1 MSNENKHFS
10 IEILDTNKF
19 IKANDIKEVTNPI
32 FFIRNGVPTPDGLL
46 SNDIFG
52 ISMEER
58 ANIFGYIRL
67 NGTFLHPLVY
77 KIWSRMDNN
86 IRDIAHGTKRYTINS
101 KGEFVQND
109 DGETG
114 IDFLKKNMDKI
125 KIRKTDSDE
134 RNLFINFIM
143 SHKDLLFIDKMIV
156 IPAYYRDV
164 NNSGSSVGVGEI
176 NKMYSN
182 LIVSCRAIKETA
194 DFGLELSH
202 SACGR
207 VQESILNIYNW
218 FTKEPN
224 LSKKKGIM
232 RRAVLGKTAD
242 YSARLVI
249 SAPELKVEYVDDLK
263 VTADYAALPLAS
275 LCTNLF
281 PFIIYWIRRWFENNF
296 AGETQILVYD
306 KKGNPKYIKIKE
318 PLVQFSDDRIKHE
331 IDRFMKGF
339 SNRFIPV
346 TAITEEG
353 TTISLRFMGRNKPTD
368 EENKDAEIQSGII
381 NRRLTWCDLIYM
393 AAVEMAKDKN
403 VLITRYPMD
412 SFYGQTPM
420 GIVVN
425 STKETEPMYLNNNQ
439 FYPHYPKIREE
450 DIGSNT
456 ANKFIDTL
464 QMSNIFLKEFVGDYK
479 PRHCSLPFLMDKTKI
494 A

>member
-1 MSNENKHFS
+1 MSENKKFS
-10 IEILDTNKF
+10 LEILDTERF
-19 IKANDIKEVTNPI
+19 IKCNDIKEVSNPI

-58 ANIFGYIRL
+58 ANIFGYIKL

-77 KIWSRMDNN
+77 KIWTRMDNN
-86 IRDIAHGTKRYTINS
+86 IRDIVHGTKRYIINS

-114 IDFLKKNMDKI
+114 IDFLKKNIDRIKI
-125 KIRKTDSDE
+125 KRSDSDE

-143 SHKDLLFIDKMIV
+143 SHKNLIFIDKMIV

-164 NNSGSSVGVGEI
+164 NSAGSASIGVGEI

-182 LIVSCRAIKETA
+182 LIVACRAIKETA

-202 SACGR
+202 SASGR

-224 LSKKKGIM
+224 LAKKKGIM
-232 RRAVLGKTAD
+232 RRAVRSKTAD
-242 YSARLVI
+242 YSSRLVI
-249 SAPELKVEYVDDLK
+249 SAPELKVEYVDDLM
-263 VTADYAALPLAS
+263 VTVDHAALPLAS

-281 PFIIYWIRRWFENNF
+281 PFMLYWIRRWFENNF
-296 AGETQILVYD
+296 AGEAQLGVMD
-306 KKGNPKYIKIKE
+306 KKGNLKYVRVKD
-318 PLVQFSDDRIKHE
+318 PLSQFSDDRIKHE

-339 SNRFIPV
+339 SNRFIP
-346 TAITEEG
+346 ISIETEEG
-353 TTISLRFMGRNKPTD
+353 TYFLHFVGRNKPTIED
-368 EENKDAEIQSGII
+368 NINAEIQSGIV

-393 AAVEMAKDKN
+393 AAVEMSKDKN

-464 QMSNIFLKEFVGDYK
+464 QMSNVFLKEFVGDYK
-479 PRHCSLPFLMDKTKI
+479 PPHCSLRVYIDETKI

>member
-1 MSNENKHFS
+1 MNDNKKFS
-10 IEILDTNKF
+10 IELLDTNKF
-19 IKANDIKEVTNPI
+19 IKMNDVKEVTNPI

-52 ISMEER
+52 ISTDER
-58 ANIFGYIRL
+58 ANIFGYISL

-77 KIWSRMDNN
+77 KIWSRMDNS
-86 IRDIAHGTKRYTINS
+86 IRNIAHGTKRYNINS
-101 KGEFVQND
+101 SGEFIENE

-114 IDFLKKNMDKI
+114 ISFLKKNIDKI
-125 KIRKTDSDE
+125 KIRKTDSEE

-164 NNSGSSVGVGEI
+164 NNSGSSIGVGEI

-194 DFGLELSH
+194 DFGLELSN

-207 VQESILNIYNW
+207 VQETILTIYNW

-224 LSKKKGIM
+224 LAKKKGIM
-232 RRAVLGKTAD
+232 RRAVLGKTSD
-242 YSARLVI
+242 YAARLVI
-249 SAPELKVEYVDDLK
+249 SAPDVKVEYVDDLH
-263 VTADYAALPLAS
+263 VNADYAAIPLAA

-281 PFIIYWIRRWFENNF
+281 PYMIYWIRRWFENNF
-296 AGETQILVYD
+296 AGETQISVYD
-306 KKGNPKYIKIKE
+306 KKGNLKLVKIKE

-346 TAITEEG
+346 KAETEEG
-353 TTISLRFMGRNKPTD
+353 TTITLRFMGNNHPTD
-368 EENKDAEIQSGII
+368 EGNMNAEISSGIVD
-381 NRRLTWCDLIYM
+381 RRLTWCDLIYM
-393 AAVEMAKDKN
+393 AAVEMSKDKN

-412 SFYGQTPM
+412 SYYGQTPM
-420 GIVVN
+420 GITVN
-425 STKETEPMYLNNNQ
+425 STKETEPMYLNNGT
-439 FYPHYPKIREE
+439 FYPHYPKIRDE

-456 ANKFIDTL
+456 ANKFVDTL

-479 PRHCSLPFLMDKTKI
+479 LPHCSLPVYIDETKI

>member
-19 IKANDIKEVTNPI
+19 IKANDVKEVTNPI

-164 NNSGSSVGVGEI
+164 NNSGSSIGVGEI

-182 LIVSCRAIKETA
+182 FGTGGKNNGHRHRARPCVRSCAVLPAADRRAKRGRRQAEDRPHDRA
-194 DFGLELSH
+194 VFL
-202 SACGR
+202 SACSLAALRFFCAGAASSLCADHR
-207 VQESILNIYNW
+207 CHSDR
-218 FTKEPN
+218 
-224 LSKKKGIM
+224 
-232 RRAVLGKTAD
+232 RRAHLF
-242 YSARLVI
+242 L
-249 SAPELKVEYVDDLK
+249 
-263 VTADYAALPLAS
+263 AL
-275 LCTNLF
+275 
-281 PFIIYWIRRWFENNF
+281 Y
-296 AGETQILVYD
+296 
-306 KKGNPKYIKIKE
+306 KK
-318 PLVQFSDDRIKHE
+318 
-331 IDRFMKGF
+331 
-339 SNRFIPV
+339 
-346 TAITEEG
+346 
-353 TTISLRFMGRNKPTD
+353 
-368 EENKDAEIQSGII
+368 
-381 NRRLTWCDLIYM
+381 
-393 AAVEMAKDKN
+393 
-403 VLITRYPMD
+403 
-412 SFYGQTPM
+412 
-420 GIVVN
+420 
-425 STKETEPMYLNNNQ
+425 
-439 FYPHYPKIREE
+439 
-450 DIGSNT
+450 
-456 ANKFIDTL
+456 
-464 QMSNIFLKEFVGDYK
+464 
-479 PRHCSLPFLMDKTKI
+479 
-494 A
+494 